1 MKITQPITIIG
12 AGLAGS
18 LLAVMLAQRG
28 FDVALYEKRQ
38 DLREHA
44 ISAGRSIN
52 LALAARGIAALREA
66 GLFEAVQLLLIPM
79 PGRQL
84 HDRQGALQ
92 FQPYSRNPD
101 EVNYSVSRGGLNAM
115 LLDAAEAT
123 GKVRIHF
130 EHACEAYDCA
140 TGELKLRDI
149 AAQHA
154 VTITALPLIATDGAG
169 SVVRHAMAQQ
179 QHTVATEDLLPHGYK
194 ELVIPPRDGE
204 HQMRR
209 DALHIWP
216 RGGYM
221 LIALPNL
228 DGSFTVTLFLPHQG
242 EPGFDHLTNPAM
254 VQDFFAQEFPDA
266 LALMPTLVEDF
277 FTNPTGMM
285 GTVRCA
291 PWHVAG
297 NALLLGDAAHAIVPF
312 HGQGMNCAFEDCRM
326 LAELLDQHGPDWT
339 KIFPV
344 CSAARKANADAIAD
358 MALENYVEMRDT
370 VRNPKFQL
378 QKQVGWELEKR
389 LPGLFIPRYEMVMFH
404 PEISYAEAQR
414 RGAIQKDILAAVT
427 VSTDTLDTVDLAR
440 AEHLAREKL
449 AGCF

>member
-1 MKITQPITIIG
+1 MKNSEQITIAG

-28 FDVALYEKRQ
+28 FQVTLYEKRQ
-38 DLREHA
+38 DLRKHA

-66 GLFEAVQLLLIPM
+66 GLLAAVQTLLIPM

-84 HDRQGALQ
+84 HDRQGQLQ

-101 EVNYSVSRGGLNAM
+101 EVNYSVSRSGLNAM

-123 GKVRIHF
+123 GKVKILF
-130 EHACEAYDCA
+130 EHTCETYDCA
-140 TGELKLRDI
+140 TGELRLRNN
-149 AAQHA
+149 AAQQSS
-154 VTITALPLIATDGAG
+154 VITARPLIATDGAG
-169 SVVRHAMAQQ
+169 SAIRHALVEQGCA
-179 QHTVATEDLLPHGYK
+179 TATEDLLPHGYK
-194 ELVIPPRDGE
+194 ELVIPPRDGK

-242 EPGFDHLTNPAM
+242 DPGFDHLTDADT
-254 VQDFFAQEFPDA
+254 VQAFFAREFPDA
-266 LALMPTLVEDF
+266 LALMPSLREDF
-277 FTNPTGMM
+277 FANPTGIM

-291 PWHVAG
+291 PWHAG
-297 NALLLGDAAHAIVPF
+297 GKALLLGDAAHAIVPF
-312 HGQGMNCAFEDCRM
+312 HGQGMNCAFEDCT
-326 LAELLDQHGPDWT
+326 ALLTLLNQHGADWDR
-339 KIFPV
+339 IFPAF
-344 CSAARKANADAIAD
+344 SAARKPDADAIAD

-370 VRNPKFQL
+370 VRDPKFQL
-378 QKQVGWELEKR
+378 QKQVGWELEQR
-389 LPGLFIPRYEMVMFH
+389 LPGRFIPRYEMVMFH

-414 RGAIQKDILAAVT
+414 RGALQQALLEEITQN
-427 VSTDTLDTVDLAR
+427 TDLLENVNLDHA
-440 AEHLAREKL
+440 EKL
-449 AGCF
+449 AKDKLQAT